1 MTSDAAERSQR
12 ARIAALTRVTQE
24 PSGTAMTE
32 KARSKFWQSF
42 YDATDPSLPEAER
55 QRQADAARRLHM
67 TRLSQK
73 AALKR
78 QRAAAAITEAIR
90 AEAALKRQR
99 AAAAITEAIRA
110 EAELIAADG
119 DAV

>member
-1 MTSDAAERSQR
+1 MTSDAGERSQR
-12 ARIAALTRVTQE
+12 ARIAALTRVSQE

-32 KARSKFWQSF
+32 KARSRFWESF

-55 QRQADAARRLHM
+55 QRQAEAARRLHM
-67 TRLSQK
+67 TRLSQR

-78 QRAAAAITEAIR
+78 RRAAAAVSD
-90 AEAALKRQR
+90 
-99 AAAAITEAIRA
+99 AIRA